1 MANDRK
7 SATSTL
13 TARVSSAV
21 GDELREAAR
30 ARWDASA
37 DVFVWRARRCAEAV
51 LYAVLHREGVDVEVL
66 AKQRKGLDQLLEH
79 KQIDGALS
87 RETRAQLASLR
98 DFGNIAAH
106 YQLRGGVSSDS
117 ADAIARLLAG
127 MLREFYAY
135 EREQVPAELAGA
147 LRALTER
154 SAREPTASE
163 LELEQMRRE
172 SDGLRRTLNA
182 TLAAP
187 TAPQHRKRSYLGVAV
202 AFALTGAAIA
212 VVVVRT
218 QYDAAPAPAQATLL
232 DSATTQ
238 APVAPVPTPVTP
250 EPAPA
255 PSSPAPPDAPSPV
268 LVEAPTPPAHARG
281 VTRCS
286 APMRLIHGGA
296 TVADFCIDA
305 APVRE
310 GAYRSCV
317 TGGGCAHP
325 PRATDR
331 GCNWESSLNF
341 FAANCLPWS
350 LARAY
355 CAHALGPKGDLPTRS
370 EWEAANAARPRITVE
385 TDVTEWSADPQHPG
399 TRLTRGPR
407 MNDGTFRWSA
417 RPESEALHTIGFRCV
432 LRATPPL

>member
-79 KQIDGALS
+79 KQIEGALS

-218 QYDAAPAPAQATLL
+218 QYDAAPAAMQAAVL
-232 DSATTQ
+232 DSAPTPT
-238 APVAPVPTPVTP
+238 PVAPAPPPAVP
-250 EPAPA
+250 ASA
-255 PSSPAPPDAPSPV
+255 PSSVA
-268 LVEAPTPPAHARG
+268 VEAPTTPALPPCPPG
-281 VTRCS
+281 
-286 APMRLIHGGA
+286 MRRIEGQNGEMPFYIA
-296 TVADFCIDA
+296 QE
-305 APVRE
+305 PVHQGE
-310 GAYRSCV
+310 YRACV
-317 TGGGCAHP
+317 RAHP
-325 PRATDR
+325 ATCLRPRSGH
-331 GCNWESSLNF
+331 GCNWQSGEAADGN
-341 FAANCLPWS
+341 AANCLPWS
-350 LARAY
+350 DARAY
-355 CAHALGPKGDLPTRS
+355 CAATYGASAGLPTDA
-370 EWEAANAARPRITVE
+370 EWRAAIARRAIRRAGRTR
-385 TDVTEWSADPQHPG
+385 EWSGDAGARG
-399 TRLTRGPR
+399 TRRVFAMPPAV
-407 MNDGTFRWSA
+407 DQSSV
-417 RPESEALHTIGFRCV
+417 PEDAALRDLGFRCV
-432 LRATPPL
+432 VRTAL